1 MSSFVL
7 RDRIAYEAARLL
19 YQRRVGDVRQARRKA
34 TRRIARRWVDNDQLP
49 SDEEIQQSF
58 EAFHR
63 MVTPPAED
71 ECVDRFELFREVL
84 RPLEQIVPGRTHHP
98 EGDLLYH
105 SLQVF
110 TLARDELSYDEEFLT
125 AALLH
130 DAGKGI
136 DPYDHEQ
143 AILDVLGDVL
153 TDREAWL
160 ILHHTEGLHALDGT
174 LGHRARKRLEES
186 PDFEELMRLARC
198 DRDGRALGRQTPDLE
213 DALEYLQGLAEEF
226 DGEGEEPAE
235 EP

>member
-1 MSSFVL
+1 MSSSAL
-7 RDRIAYEAARLL
+7 RERIAYEAARLL
-19 YQRRVGDVRQARRKA
+19 YQRRVGDLRQARRKA
-34 TRRIARRWVDNDQLP
+34 VRRIARRWVDNDQLP
-49 SDEEIQQSF
+49 SDEEIHQQF

-63 MVTPPAED
+63 MVTPPGAD
-71 ECVDRFELFREVL
+71 EEVDRFDLFREVL

-136 DPYDHEQ
+136 DPFDHEQ
-143 AILDVLGDVL
+143 AIVDVLGEVL
-153 TDREAWL
+153 TERTAWL

-174 LGHRARKRLEES
+174 LGHRARRRLEES
-186 PDFEELMRLARC
+186 PDFDELMRLARC
-198 DRDGRALGRQTPDLE
+198 DRDGRAIGRPTPDVE
-213 DALEYLQGLAEEF
+213 DALEYLRGLAEEF
-226 DGEGEEPAE
+226 DGEGEVDGS
-235 EP
+235 